1 MYLTA
6 NSVTEA
12 GKIKYFLVN
21 WVDITERKKAAEHL
35 KLTQEKYRSLVN
47 NVRLGIFRSSP
58 GIDGQFLELNQ
69 AMEGITGYTREELLK
84 MPVQSLYSYPEERPI
99 LMQQIIS
106 GDYVRA
112 KEIRFKKKDG
122 TQIIVSTNL
131 TPIQDSGGE
140 IVYLDGIMEDITQR
154 TSMEETVWDLYEA
167 EKKERQELEKEVQ
180 ARSQFINVLGHELR
194 TPLTPLLVSIDLL
207 NESLNHNPASLDARL
222 ANNALLNTRLL
233 ADRLDELLDLARL
246 SRGTFKL
253 QPQPVRIGE
262 YLKIIAYRFQ
272 PALQKQEQAL
282 ILEISPDLPLIQAD
296 PLRLDQ
302 VVTNLLSNAGKYS
315 GTGKNITLR
324 AALCQGQIQ
333 VEVVDQGIGIT
344 PEEKQKLFEP
354 YHRVEQDRQ
363 RFPGL
368 GLGLAI
374 SRQIVEA
381 HGGKLWVNSELGK
394 GSTFTFT
401 LPLQD
406 YDFQHYVY

>member
-1 MYLTA
+1 MYWPKDQLQQYSLDYKDQNLSECERLCQKKNGELFWVYLTA

-222 ANNALLNTRLL
+222 ANN
-233 ADRLDELLDLARL
+233 D
-246 SRGTFKL
+246 
-253 QPQPVRIGE
+253 
-262 YLKIIAYRFQ
+262 
-272 PALQKQEQAL
+272 
-282 ILEISPDLPLIQAD
+282 
-296 PLRLDQ
+296 
-302 VVTNLLSNAGKYS
+302 
-315 GTGKNITLR
+315 
-324 AALCQGQIQ
+324 
-333 VEVVDQGIGIT
+333 
-344 PEEKQKLFEP
+344 
-354 YHRVEQDRQ
+354 
-363 RFPGL
+363 
-368 GLGLAI
+368 
-374 SRQIVEA
+374 
-381 HGGKLWVNSELGK
+381 
-394 GSTFTFT
+394 
-401 LPLQD
+401 
-406 YDFQHYVY
+406 